1 MRLLVSKSANASS
14 FYVQKD
20 IKKGNSRTTVI
31 VEKLG
36 TEKEI
41 MEKHGVTDAKAW
53 ALDYIA
59 NLNKIEKEKKSE
71 IMPVNVKL
79 SPQQLMSERQRL
91 FNGGYLP
98 IQSIYHSL
106 GLNKICKKIGS
117 NSKFEYDLNN
127 ILSRLIYTRI
137 LFPGSKLNAFEE
149 SKKFIEQPTFDLHQI
164 YRALDVLNK
173 ESDYIQSELYK
184 NSTKVI
190 QRDTNV
196 LYYDCTNYFFEIE
209 QADDEGQLRQYG
221 RSKENRP
228 NPLVQMG
235 LFMDGNGIPL
245 TFDITSGNTNEQT
258 TLKPLEKKII
268 DDFKL
273 SKFIVCT
280 DAGLSSNANKKY
292 NSIQDRAYIT
302 TQSLKKIKKHLKE
315 WSLNPDGWK
324 KYGCNALYNINEID
338 EDENRD
344 TIFYKERWINENGL
358 EEKLIVTY
366 SIKYKD
372 YQTNI
377 RINQINRAEELI
389 KKGPKAAKKVRDKD
403 IKRFINETR
412 ITSDGEIA
420 DRSIVSLDV
429 NKIRE
434 ESMYDGF
441 YAVVTNLEAQAHE
454 IAQINKSRWQIEE
467 CFRIMKSE
475 FKARPVY
482 LSNDERIKAHFLICF
497 LALTVYR
504 ILEMKLG
511 NKYTVSEIRKTL
523 REMNML
529 KTKQNDYIPA
539 FNRTQTSDDIFEAF
553 GYRLDYEIITEKN
566 MKKILKSTTK

>member
-41 MEKHGVTDAKAW
+41 MEKHGVSDAKAW

-315 WSLNPDGWK
+315 WSLDPDGWK

-434 ESMYDGF
+434 ESVYDGF

>member
-71 IMPVNVKL
+71 IMPVNIKL

-106 GLNKICKKIGS
+106 GLNKVCKRIGS

>member
-71 IMPVNVKL
+71 IMPVNIKL

-106 GLNKICKKIGS
+106 GLNKVCKRIGS

-149 SKKFIEQPTFDLHQI
+149 SKKFIEQPAFDLHQI

-315 WSLNPDGWK
+315 WSIDPDGWK

>member
-106 GLNKICKKIGS
+106 GLNKICKRIGS

-127 ILSRLIYTRI
+127 IVSRLIYTRI

-149 SKKFIEQPTFDLHQI
+149 SKKFIEQPAFDLHQI

>member
-71 IMPVNVKL
+71 IMPVNIKL

-106 GLNKICKKIGS
+106 GLNKVCKRIGS

-315 WSLNPDGWK
+315 WSLDPDGWK